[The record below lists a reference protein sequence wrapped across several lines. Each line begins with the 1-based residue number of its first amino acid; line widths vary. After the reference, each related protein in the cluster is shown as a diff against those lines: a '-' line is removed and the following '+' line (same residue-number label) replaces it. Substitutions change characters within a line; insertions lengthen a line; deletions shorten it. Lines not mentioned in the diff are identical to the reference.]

1 MANEGNLGRLARY
14 FGNTSDLH
22 LHLPDTAPEPG
33 RSLEHNRSEADGDE
47 PRADNFVPQEVELY
61 RRIDHRVGV
70 DQLSFSVSPHRPPCA
85 DYLPPSCGLSTP
97 SEFP

>member
-14 FGNTSDLH
+14 FGSTSD

-33 RSLEHNRSEADGDE
+33 HQLEHNQSEAGEDE
-47 PRADNFVPQEVELY
+47 PQADNFVQQELELH
-61 RRIDHRVGV
+61 RRIDHRVEV
-70 DQLSFSVSPHRPPCA
+70 DRSLFSVSRHRPPCA
-85 DYLPPSCGLSTP
+85 GCLPPSCALSTP

>member
-14 FGNTSDLH
+14 FGSTSD

-33 RSLEHNRSEADGDE
+33 RSLEHNRSEVDE
-47 PRADNFVPQEVELY
+47 DERQADNFVRQELELY
-61 RRIDHRVGV
+61 RRIDHRVGA
-70 DQLSFSVSPHRPPCA
+70 DRSSFSVSPHRPPCA
-85 DYLPPSCGLSTP
+85 DCLPPSCALSTP